1 MEVQAAG
8 PSFTTKGLTH
18 VAELGAELSMCR
30 LCAHPDLWAEFA
42 ASGASQKASVREE
55 RAQVVYLTVTL
66 ETSPVLLCCP
76 PPVSSGAA

>member
-1 MEVQAAG
+1 
-8 PSFTTKGLTH
+8 
-18 VAELGAELSMCR
+18 MCR